1 MLQGFQVELPMG
13 MTADRSSS
21 SEPEPPS
28 PAAPAAPPAAGV
40 HMQQQ
45 ADVIA
50 SRTARLPHAAASAA
64 FPNAATT
71 AAAAAHRALAVRCLH
86 ALHDVFVDAEWVGQ
100 KLQQAEE
107 AIQQLDVIFA
117 SRTDNL
123 EGIARFMQFAERF
136 QHNPASLLA
145 FMQASVDNMKQ
156 RPQQPRQQ
164 PQ

>member
-1 MLQGFQVELPMG
+1 
-13 MTADRSSS
+13 
-21 SEPEPPS
+21 
-28 PAAPAAPPAAGV
+28 
-40 HMQQQ
+40 MQQQ
-45 ADVIA
+45 AGVIT
-50 SRTARLPHAAASAA
+50 SSTARLPHAAASAA
-64 FPNAATT
+64 FPNAAT
-71 AAAAAHRALAVRCLH
+71 AAAAHRALAVRCLH

-145 FMQASVDNMKQ
+145 FMQASVDNMNQ